1 MTDYNDQS
9 NLQQRPALATQA
21 IKTAIANGDEVRLK
35 ALLTNEVFDELEKN
49 HFVELAKE
57 SGNTNIVKLL
67 EDTPAT
73 P

>member
-1 MTDYNDQS
+1 MTDYHDQS

>member
-9 NLQQRPALATQA
+9 NLQQRPELATQA

-35 ALLTNEVFDELEKN
+35 ALLTNELFDELEKK
-49 HFVELAKE
+49 HFIELAKE
-57 SGNTNIVKLL
+57 NGNTNIVKLL
-67 EDTPAT
+67 EGTPAT